1 MRDNVSGRRI
11 MLALWLSCSKEKW
24 MKSKETEGKEM
35 RQGQSCLTGHD

>member
-1 MRDNVSGRRI
+1 MFQGEGSCWHSG
-11 MLALWLSCSKEKW
+11 LAAVKW